1 MGRHVKNRIL
11 DSGALTV
18 QIPDVTTD
26 QRPAGIDGDIIFN
39 KTTQTFQG
47 YIGSQWY
54 NISSAAGEK
63 PLIIDKFQGDGSTTV
78 FGGGSGNTLDGSTAA
93 SLSVTPGDATDMIV
107 FIGGVYQTPNTNYTY
122 NSGTGQITFAG
133 GNPPPANNGSDSG
146 HIITIIHN
154 LHKLGN

>member
-63 PLIIDKFQGDGSTTV
+63 TLTTDKFQGDGSTTV
-78 FGGGSGNTLDGSTAA
+78 FGAGSGNTLDGSTAA
-93 SLSVTPGDATDMIV
+93 TLSVIPGASTDILV
-107 FIGGVYQTPNTNYTY
+107 FVGGVYQTPETNYTV
-122 NSGTGQITFAG
+122 SGGQITFG
-133 GNPPPANNGSDSG
+133 SPPPANDGATNG
-146 HIITIIHN
+146 HIITVVHN
-154 LHKLGN
+154 LHKLGE

>member
-11 DSGALTV
+11 DNGALTV

-54 NISSAAGEK
+54 NISSAAGERT
-63 PLIIDKFQGDGSTTV
+63 LTIDTFQGDGTTTV

-93 SLSVTPGDATDMIV
+93 TLSVEPSSSSDIMV
-107 FIGGVYQTPNTNYTY
+107 FIGGVYQTPETNYTL
-122 NSGTGQITFAG
+122 SGGQITFGSA
-133 GNPPPANNGSDSG
+133 PPANDGATNG
-146 HIITIIHN
+146 HIITVVHN
-154 LHKLGN
+154 LHKLGE